1 MNENDVIASLSLS
14 RVLIGIIESQGKI
27 TVDVEKIL
35 KSEIDDKELVVDY
48 NEEDLT
54 FTFSVRG

>member
-27 TVDVEKIL
+27 TVDVDKIL